1 MIAAALRDSQAQASF
16 SLQGRFVDLIDPALS
31 VKASLSL
38 SPGEYCIAA
47 DLDRYDEKVCLVASA
62 GRVEDWRW
70 ADALLSFSL
79 HAPDGSSTA
88 LRIKGP
94 RPIAVTAD
102 GQPLTF
108 AYDDLSE
115 TVLLRPKGTAAGTFI
130 EIRFPQS

>member
-1 MIAAALRDSQAQASF
+1 M
-16 SLQGRFVDLIDPALS
+16 
-31 VKASLSL
+31 
-38 SPGEYCIAA
+38 
-47 DLDRYDEKVCLVASA
+47 ASA

-70 ADALLSFSL
+70 ADAALSFSL

-102 GQPLTF
+102 GQPLSFT
-108 AYDDLSE
+108 YDDLSQ
-115 TVLLRPKGTAAGTFI
+115 TLLLRPKGTAAGTFI